1 MADEPY
7 GKFGFEVALTLLK
20 MGHKVSR
27 RGYTKHNKRPKY
39 VHFVPGTDTMMS
51 HLLVTYPASEKY
63 PQPISSTWVPAR
75 CDLME
80 TDWFLYEMKDS
91 NYHG

>member
-1 MADEPY
+1 MPDDDY
-7 GKFGFEVALTLLK
+7 FDFSTALTLMKAGYRL
-20 MGHKVSR
+20 SR

-39 VHFVPGTDTMMS
+39 VFFVPGTAEMMS
-51 HLLVTYPASEKY
+51 HLLVTYPPSEKY

-80 TDWFLYEMKDS
+80 EDWFIFE
-91 NYHG
+91 